1 MKPPFRRRWP
11 DLFMYGSGYGLAN
24 LGQALYCCRSHLP
37 GGEMRCVGDIL
48 EEKSEEVVWIG
59 PLESVFDALKL
70 MNEKNIGAVLVQ
82 IEGYLVGILS
92 ERDYMRKVILDI
104 HSSQKTKVSEVMTRD
119 VVTVTRQDTIV
130 HCIALTKKHHVRHLP
145 VVENGKTVGM
155 ISLRDLFLDVIHQKV
170 GDIVE

>member
-1 MKPPFRRRWP
+1 
-11 DLFMYGSGYGLAN
+11 
-24 LGQALYCCRSHLP
+24 
-37 GGEMRCVGDIL
+37 MRCVGDIL
-48 EEKSEEVVWIG
+48 EEKSEKLVWIG

-70 MNEKNIGAVLVQ
+70 MNQKNIGAVLVQ
-82 IEGYLVGILS
+82 IDGYLVGILS

-104 HSSQKTKVSEVMTRD
+104 HSSKKTKVSEVMTRD
-119 VVTVTRQDTIV
+119 VVTVTREDTIV

-145 VVENGKTVGM
+145 VVQNGKAIGM

>member
-1 MKPPFRRRWP
+1 MSGRRYAGEWY
-11 DLFMYGSGYGLAN
+11 F
-24 LGQALYCCRSHLP
+24 P
-37 GGEMRCVGDIL
+37 GGRALRSSNGRSTVAGGRSLAGNEVRCVGDIL

-70 MNEKNIGAVLVQ
+70 MNQKDIGAVLVQ

-119 VVTVTRQDTIV
+119 VVTVTREDTIV

-145 VVENGKTVGM
+145 VVEDGKTVGM